1 MKGSYCLIV
10 KVLSDFGVRVG
21 ALGKIRFKQGYYA
34 YIGSAMNSLEKRIAR
49 HLKKEK
55 KKHWH
60 IDYMLAKK
68 QAKIASVFV
77 KESKAKEECNIAKKV
92 ARIGKAIRGFGC
104 SDCSCKAHLF
114 KVDMRELEKLL
125 KKEGFKKWR

>member
-1 MKGSYCLIV
+1 MII
-10 KVLSDFGVRVG
+10 KVLSDFGVSVG

-77 KESKAKEECNIAKKV
+77 KESKAKEECDVAKKV
-92 ARIGKAIRGFGC
+92 ARIGKAIECFGC

-114 KVDMRELEKLL
+114 KVNKRELEKLL